1 MPECFVVQEWCRDC
15 WKQSAGDFRSRICA
29 LKLSATDSCT
39 AELLPFILQHQDHNT
54 HDSTSLSRFVAMNK
68 GCVLVNEV
76 LQAATAAMVGEL
88 DTRLSAKVGVS
99 AKDCK

>member
-1 MPECFVVQEWCRDC
+1 MLSNLVQQTAVLLSYCR
-15 WKQSAGDFRSRICA
+15 SFSSIRTI
-29 LKLSATDSCT
+29 
-39 AELLPFILQHQDHNT
+39 ILY
-54 HDSTSLSRFVAMNK
+54 DSTSLSRFVAMNK